1 MTTLTVV
8 AKIVAKNDSIE
19 SVKSEMLKLIDPT
32 RNEDGCIEYNLHQDN
47 ENPAVFIFYE
57 TWKSSACL
65 ESHMNTDHFKSFV
78 TAVGNVVEEIVLNKM
93 TRIE

>member
-47 ENPAVFIFYE
+47 ENPAVFIFFE
-57 TWKSSACL
+57 TWKSIACL

>member
-8 AKIVAKNDSIE
+8 AKIVVKNDSIE

-65 ESHMNTDHFKSFV
+65 ENHMNTDHFKSFV